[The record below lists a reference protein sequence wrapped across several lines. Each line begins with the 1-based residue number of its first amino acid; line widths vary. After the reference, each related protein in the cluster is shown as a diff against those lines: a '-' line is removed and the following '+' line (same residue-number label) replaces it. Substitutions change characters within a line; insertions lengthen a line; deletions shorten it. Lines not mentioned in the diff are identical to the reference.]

1 MKSRPSASKSLAA
14 LLLAAAACTT
24 GAPSGSGEDKDDP
37 SGPPSDVQAALDA
50 LPDAQVLLYTQDGL
64 PLYIVGELGKVGPM
78 QTDDAAVAD
87 SMVRPT
93 LQPVLSAFRL
103 ASSDLALRKLNV
115 DENGHR
121 HLRYTQSF
129 NGIPVIGG
137 DLVVHVDI
145 KGAIYSVNG
154 TARGDISTALGQSP
168 ISQTAATA
176 AIRGDARFTGLDVTQ
191 QRTVYLQTADGVMH
205 KAYEGTAAGMR
216 GQNPARDT
224 VYVDQDTGEI
234 VAVHPQIFFAENR
247 KVYSAGNGSTTPGT
261 LNRSEGQAA
270 TTDIDVNAAY
280 DNTGS
285 TWEAYKGF
293 WNRDSYN
300 NAGGAL
306 ISTVHYSS
314 NYCNAYWNGTQM
326 VYGDGSASQ
335 GCAPLARSMDVTA
348 HELTHGVTQNESNLA
363 YSGESG
369 GLNEAMSDIFGAF
382 AEAWVDGGKN
392 GSLALSTNT
401 WLVGEDVISGGL
413 RSMCDPASDGVSK
426 DIWTSS
432 VGSFDVHYSSGVGN
446 LAFCLMTKGG
456 THPRN
461 KTTTQVPAIGME
473 KAIRIFYKAQ
483 TDVLTSNANYA
494 TMRTAMEQS
503 TTALGYDQATKDAVG
518 CAWAAVGVGSAPA
531 TCGGGGGGGGG
542 TTPGALQNGVAV
554 TGVSGATGSQQT
566 WTLAVPTGQTTLTF
580 TITGGTGDADV
591 YVSSGSA
598 PTTTT
603 YQCRPYKTGNDE
615 TCTFT
620 PPSAGTYYVM
630 LDGYAA
636 YAGVTL
642 KGTYSA
648 TGGGG
653 GGTGDPY
660 LTNGASVTGAAGAAS
675 SAAYWRVATPA
686 GKTLTVKIS
695 GGTGDADLY
704 TRAGARPT
712 TATYACRPYLTGNTE
727 SCTQTNTVAG
737 DYYVMVRGYTA
748 YSGVTLIASY

>member
-1 MKSRPSASKSLAA
+1 MKSRPSASKSFAA
-14 LLLAAAACTT
+14 LLLAVAACET

-64 PLYIVGELGKVGPM
+64 PMYIVGELGKVGPM

-93 LQPVLSAFRL
+93 LPPILKAFRL
-103 ASSDLALRKLNV
+103 EATDLALRKLNV
-115 DENGHR
+115 DDEGHR
-121 HLRYTQSF
+121 HLRYTQTF
-129 NGIPVIGG
+129 NGMPVIGG
-137 DLVVHVDI
+137 DLVVHVDV

-154 TARGDISTALGQSP
+154 TARGDIPSSLGQVP
-168 ISQTAATA
+168 ISVTAATS
-176 AIRGDARFTGLDVTQ
+176 AIRGDARFTGLTVTQ
-191 QRTVYLQTADGVMH
+191 QRTVYLQSADGVMH
-205 KAYEGTAAGMR
+205 KTYEAVAEGMR
-216 GQNPARDT
+216 GQDPARDN
-224 VYVDQDTGEI
+224 VYVDQDSGQV

-247 KVYSAGNGSTTPGT
+247 KVYSANNGSTTPGT
-261 LNRSEGQAA
+261 LKRSEGQAA
-270 TTDIDVNAAY
+270 TTDVDVNAAY

-285 TWEAYKGF
+285 TYEAYKGF

-300 NAGGAL
+300 NNGGAL
-306 ISTVHYSS
+306 ISTVHYST

-326 VYGDGSASQ
+326 TYGDGSASQ
-335 GCAPLARSMDVTA
+335 GCGPLARSMDVTA
-348 HELTHGVTQNESNLA
+348 HELTHGVTQNESNLT

-382 AEAWVDGGKN
+382 AEAWVDGGKT
-392 GSLALSTNT
+392 GTLTLSTNT
-401 WLVGEDVISGGL
+401 WLVGEDIISGGL
-413 RSMCDPASDGVSK
+413 RSMCDPASDGSSK
-426 DIWTSS
+426 DIWTSG
-432 VGSFDVHYSSGVGN
+432 VGSVDVHYSSGVPN
-446 LAFCLMTKGG
+446 LAFCLLSKGG
-456 THPRN
+456 KHPRN
-461 KTTTQVPAIGME
+461 KTTVMVPGIGME
-473 KAIRIFYKAQ
+473 KAIRIFYKAN
-483 TDVLTSNANYA
+483 TDILTSNANFA
-494 TMRTAMEQS
+494 TARTAMEQAA
-503 TTALGYDQATKDAVG
+503 TALGYDQATKDAVG
-518 CAWAAVGVGSAPA
+518 CAWAAVAVGTAPA
-531 TCGGGGGGGGG
+531 SCNSGGGGGGGGG
-542 TTPGALQNGVAV
+542 TTPGALSNGVGV
-554 TGVSGATGSQQT
+554 SVSGATGSQQT
-566 WTLAVPTGQTTLTF
+566 WTLAVPAGQTTLTF
-580 TITGGTGDADV
+580 TISGGTGDADM

-603 YQCRPYKTGNDE
+603 YQCRPYKDGNDE

-630 LDGYAA
+630 LNGYAA
-636 YAGVTL
+636 FSGVTL

-653 GGTGDPY
+653 TGDPY
-660 LTNGASVTGAAGAAS
+660 LTNGTAVTGVTGAAS

-712 TATYACRPYLTGNTE
+712 TATYACRPYLNGNTE
-727 SCTQTNTVAG
+727 TCTQANTVAG

-748 YSGVTLIASY
+748 FSGLTLIASY